1 MSQEIIEILAK
12 LIREFETEIKAV
24 SMTLWTILAGFV
36 ARYRILRILY
46 GLFKI
51 LKFWKKRFP
60 INAKGGEMKKEL
72 EGKIGNL
79 GNYSVDV
86 TPDAQVIIEASLGKT
101 EGALAASA
109 GLKLELGLAT
119 LIRAYV
125 AKTPGMTDDMVAEWV
140 LKLVKENA

>member
-1 MSQEIIEILAK
+1 
-12 LIREFETEIKAV
+12 
-24 SMTLWTILAGFV
+24 
-36 ARYRILRILY
+36 
-46 GLFKI
+46 
-51 LKFWKKRFP
+51 
-60 INAKGGEMKKEL
+60 MKKEL